1 MIVVIAAVGKLA
13 GVGRSILMHARLRFF
28 GDGLVVL
35 GFWVGNKIE
44 FVGPKVSEDCLV
56 GV

>member
-1 MIVVIAAVGKLA
+1 MIVVIAALGKSDA
-13 GVGRSILMHARLRFF
+13 CTGEMMCYS

-35 GFWVGNKIE
+35 GFWVGKHG
-44 FVGPKVSEDCLV
+44 FVGPKVLKDCLV